1 MIFFDLKKM
10 RFGSYFSFYLFLLK
24 NYKIFYFNSEIKGR
38 TLLRVTV
45 GGNCGENQSSTL
57 FDTVYNWVT
66 SNIENSPN
74 KYMKIQFFLFPHSS
88 NFHHIIRQE
97 KLKKVNTVTLNDL
110 VFEHRNNF
118 LIINN

>member
-1 MIFFDLKKM
+1 M
-10 RFGSYFSFYLFLLK
+10 RFGSYFSFYLFLLQ